1 MGLFDAGARGEGT
14 PAEPRARVLTVPNAI
29 TALRLAGIPV
39 FAWLVLGPTAYGPA
53 LALLVAIAAS
63 DWVDGY
69 IARRFDQA
77 SRLGAVLDPL
87 VDRLLIVGALLTL
100 LAAGVVPP
108 ALVAVLVTRDVLVVG
123 GALVL
128 FGGLAP
134 MPVNRTGK
142 AATAALFAGIT
153 LLLAAAWRD
162 AAAVSALAWALTGV
176 GTMAYYAAG
185 LQYARKAWEL
195 RRG

>member
-1 MGLFDAGARGEGT
+1 MGLFDAGARGDSSE
-14 PAEPRARVLTVPNAI
+14 AELRDRVATVPNAI
-29 TALRLAGIPV
+29 TAVRLAGIPV
-39 FAWLVLGPTAYGPA
+39 FAWLVLGPGAYGMA

-69 IARRFDQA
+69 VARRFDQA

-87 VDRLLIVGALLTL
+87 VDRILIVVALLTL

-108 ALVAVLVTRDVLVVG
+108 ALVILLVTRDVLVVG

-142 AATAALFAGIT
+142 AATAALFAGIA
-153 LLLAAAWRD
+153 LLLAAAWRE
-162 AAAVSALAWALTGV
+162 AAVVSTLAWTLTV
-176 GTMAYYAAG
+176 AGTVAYYVAG
-185 LQYARKAWEL
+185 LLYARKAWEL

>member
-1 MGLFDAGARGEGT
+1 VGLFDAGARGDG
-14 PAEPRARVLTVPNAI
+14 AEAELRDRVLTLPNAI

-39 FAWLVLGPTAYGPA
+39 FAWLVLGPAAYGAA

-69 IARRFDQA
+69 VARRFDQA
-77 SRLGAVLDPL
+77 SRLGALLDPL
-87 VDRLLIVGALLTL
+87 VDRLLIVAALLTL
-100 LAAGVVPP
+100 LAAGIVPP
-108 ALVAVLVTRDVLVVG
+108 ALVVVLVTRDVLVVG

-142 AATAALFAGIT
+142 AATAALFAGIA

-162 AAAVSALAWALTGV
+162 APAVSAVAWTLTGA
-176 GTMAYYAAG
+176 GTVAYYVAG
-185 LQYARKAWEL
+185 LQYARKAWDL
-195 RRG
+195 RRS